1 MMSCQGDCLVSTD
14 PPEPTASD
22 DAETRVEDETLLW
35 DERLPPIWSS
45 DGRYG
50 LLHRDLIW
58 DRLGSYETGSRPTG
72 VADPDEHFLLAT
84 IPAND
89 ADGLVTD
96 DMDFD
101 AIDPAFVES
110 MGFVLTE
117 TDYHLKALDER
128 KQFLASLPIC
138 LPPQQTSADRRSND
152 LLEKEITDLRQCC
165 MESFGRFLSSL

>member
-101 AIDPAFVES
+101 AIDPAFVE
-110 MGFVLTE
+110 
-117 TDYHLKALDER
+117 
-128 KQFLASLPIC
+128 
-138 LPPQQTSADRRSND
+138 
-152 LLEKEITDLRQCC
+152 
-165 MESFGRFLSSL
+165 